1 MATTVEDL
9 AVIAREDLAT
19 VRRRRMWREVKDRA
33 FKYVM
38 RVGGVAVIAAIA
50 LIFFYLLYVVYP
62 LFMPARL
69 QAIASYAL
77 PEGETPT
84 LHVATEEYGEVG
96 MRVAAKGQITFFA
109 TRDGTVIS
117 TVQPAAL
124 AGRAIASFAAG
135 YSPQGMLAFGL
146 DDGTAL
152 VAKPA
157 YAISYPNDKRQID
170 ASLIWPLG
178 DAAVAVDPQGQALRH
193 LSVQGDGD
201 RTTLVAVTADARVV
215 LARYT
220 KETAPLDLQG
230 GGSTLGVERF
240 ALPID
245 GARIEHLL
253 LDVQHEALLVAREG
267 GDIDYYRVGD
277 PSAAELTDRVAAVP
291 GEARITQLR
300 WLAGG
305 ISVLVGD
312 SRGVITQ
319 WFPVRGTDNRYTL
332 ARVREFRLGS
342 DPVVAIAPEFFRKAF
357 AATDAAGRVGLFHT
371 TAQRTLVVA
380 DISGQSLVAAVIAP
394 RADRLL
400 AQDSAGTLH
409 FWEVHNEHPEVSWH
423 SLWRKVWYENRP
435 APEYI
440 WQSSA
445 ANSDFEPKL
454 SLVPLGLGTLKG
466 AFYAML
472 FAVPLSIMGAVYT
485 AYFMSRRMR
494 ELVKPTI
501 ELMGALPTVVL
512 GFLAG
517 LWLAPLV
524 EAELTGILLFLLLM
538 PLAVLAAAWGWSRLP
553 DRWRHR
559 VPEGYEA
566 LLLAP
571 VICLACLLAMSLGAP
586 LETWIFDGNITRWL
600 TQHLGL
606 RFDQRNSLVVGIA
619 MGFAVVPI
627 IFSIS
632 EDAIFGVP
640 RHLTIGSLAL
650 GATPWQTLMRV
661 VLLTASPGIFSAV
674 MIGLG
679 RAVGETMIVLMA
691 TGNTP
696 VVNFNI
702 FEGFRALSANTAV
715 EMPESELN
723 STHYRV
729 LFLASLLLFL
739 FTFVFNTVAEVVR
752 QRLREKYSHL

>member
-9 AVIAREDLAT
+9 GVIAREDLAT
-19 VRRRRMWREVKDRA
+19 VRRRRRWREVKDRS
-33 FKYVM
+33 FTYLM
-38 RVGGVAVIAAIA
+38 GVGGVAVMAAIA
-50 LIFFYLLYVVYP
+50 LIFFCLLYVVYP
-62 LFMPARL
+62 LFMPARMQPL
-69 QAIASYAL
+69 ASYAL
-77 PEGETPT
+77 PGGERQA
-84 LHVATEEYGEVG
+84 LHVATDEYGEVG
-96 MRVAAKGQITFFA
+96 VRVAAQGEVSFFQ
-109 TRDGTVIS
+109 TGDGAVTS
-117 TVQPAAL
+117 ASRPAAL
-124 AGRAIASFAAG
+124 SGRTIASFAAG
-135 YSPQGMLAFGL
+135 YLAQGVFAFGL

-157 YAISYPNDKRQID
+157 YAVSYPNDRRQTD

-178 DAAVAVDPQGQALRH
+178 EAAVAVDPQGQALRR
-193 LSVQGDGD
+193 LTVQSDGE
-201 RTTLVAVTADARVV
+201 RTTLAAATADERLV

-220 KETAPLDLQG
+220 RDEAPLDLEG
-230 GGSTLGVERF
+230 NGSALNAERF
-240 ALPID
+240 LLSID
-245 GARIEHLL
+245 GARVEHLL
-253 LDVQHEALLVAREG
+253 LDVQQETLLVAREG
-267 GDIDYYRVGD
+267 GDIDHYKVSD
-277 PSAAELTDRVAAVP
+277 PSAPELIDRVAAVP
-291 GEARITQLR
+291 GGAEITQLR

-305 ISVLVGD
+305 ISLLVGD

-319 WFPVRGTDNRYTL
+319 WFPVRGADNRYTL

-342 DPVVAIAPEFFRKAF
+342 DPIVAIAPEFFRKAF
-357 AATDAAGRVGLFHT
+357 AAADAAGRVGLFHT

-380 DISGQSLVAAVIAP
+380 DIGTASLAAAVIAP

-400 AQDSAGTLH
+400 AQDHAGTLH
-409 FWEVHNEHPEVSWH
+409 FWQVHNEHPEVSWH

-445 ANSDFEPKL
+445 ANSDFEPKF

-501 ELMGALPTVVL
+501 ELMGALPTVIL

-517 LWLAPLV
+517 LWLAPLL
-524 EAELTGILLFLLLM
+524 EAELTGILLFLVLV
-538 PLAVLAAAWGWSRLP
+538 PIAVLAAAWAWSRLP
-553 DRWRHR
+553 DSWRHR

-571 VICLACLLAMSLGAP
+571 VICAACLLALSLSAP
-586 LETWIFDGNITRWL
+586 LESWMFDGNITRWL
-600 TQHLGL
+600 TEHLGL

-696 VVNFNI
+696 IVNLNI

-723 STHYRV
+723 STHYRI

-739 FTFVFNTVAEVVR
+739 FTFLFNTVAEVVR